1 MAASSSTRV
10 CRLCRDLVASNRA
23 VSLFSATGIQQRWA
37 SRIES
42 LLDVPVSSCDGVS
55 GYICQKC
62 KIRLV
67 SLEKAAADLKA
78 FKQLANCSISALE
91 RVRGPLKRPKC
102 TSSDTGVSPD
112 TARDRPRSK
121 LPRKR
126 LDFNSEIQTLKFAM
140 YMTEFYPG
148 RPCSFHVTK

>member
-1 MAASSSTRV
+1 M
-10 CRLCRDLVASNRA
+10 
-23 VSLFSATGIQQRWA
+23 SLFSATGIQQRWA

-42 LLDVPVSSCDGVS
+42 LLDVPVSNRDGLS

-67 SLEKAAADLKA
+67 SLEKAAADLNA
-78 FKQLANCSISALE
+78 FKQLANCSRSALE

-126 LDFNSEIQTLKFAM
+126 LDFNSEIQTLHFCIENI
-140 YMTEFYPG
+140 YMTEFYPS
-148 RPCSFHVTK
+148 RPCYFHVSK